1 MSSHVWGAGVEV
13 GSATCKGAKE
23 PFGKVSHPQGE
34 TAQEAHASLGSG
46 FWKLWDSYHL
56 GDCPK
61 GEGAKENLG
70 GISYLSVRYE
80 SRSEGLCGCET
91 QRTAMEDEIT
101 ARQKQNTTAS
111 ARPHAVTEKKQKT
124 FTEKKADH
132 PGWTPKA
139 ETTGVVFIDLAT

>member
-1 MSSHVWGAGVEV
+1 MWKWAVPLVRVLRNLLEKSVILKERPRRRPTRHWGADFE
-13 GSATCKGAKE
+13 SC
-23 PFGKVSHPQGE
+23 
-34 TAQEAHASLGSG
+34 
-46 FWKLWDSYHL
+46 

-101 ARQKQNTTAS
+101 ARQKQNTSAS

-139 ETTGVVFIDLAT
+139 ETTGVVFIDVAT